1 MMNEKEFVE
10 KSLTLS
16 FEFQRYLI
24 GHPEV
29 AKKIPR
35 EAQVLFILKDD
46 PEFTKR
52 ERQLG
57 KTLRKNGQAVIFVE
71 VEKILPP
78 FESRLVNPHIE
89 PALSI

>member
-1 MMNEKEFVE
+1 MTEKEFVE

-24 GHPEV
+24 SHPEI
-29 AKKIPR
+29 AEKIPK

-46 PEFTKR
+46 QEFTER
-52 ERQLG
+52 ERRLAESL
-57 KTLRKNGQAVIFVE
+57 KKEGQSIILVE

-78 FESRLVNPHIE
+78 FTSRLVNPHIE
-89 PALSI
+89 LTPAS

>member
-1 MMNEKEFVE
+1 MNEHEFVE

-29 AKKIPR
+29 AEKIPR
-35 EAQVLFILKDD
+35 EAQILFILRDD
-46 PEFTKR
+46 QEFTKH
-52 ERQLG
+52 ERRLG
-57 KTLRKNGQAVIFVE
+57 ENLKKEGCSIIFIE
-71 VEKILPP
+71 VERILPP

-89 PALSI
+89 STFSS

>member
-1 MMNEKEFVE
+1 MNEKEFVE

-24 GHPEV
+24 AHPEIAQKV
-29 AKKIPR
+29 PK
-35 EAQVLFILKDD
+35 EAQILFILDDD
-46 PEFTKR
+46 PEFSEREKR
-52 ERQLG
+52 LAESL
-57 KTLRKNGQAVIFVE
+57 KKEGQPIIFVE

-89 PALSI
+89 PAPAL